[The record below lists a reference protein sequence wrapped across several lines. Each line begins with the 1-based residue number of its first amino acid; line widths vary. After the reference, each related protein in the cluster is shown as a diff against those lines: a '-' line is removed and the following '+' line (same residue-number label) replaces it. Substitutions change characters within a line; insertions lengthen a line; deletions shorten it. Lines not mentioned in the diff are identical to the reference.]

1 MPYRVELTP
10 KAVDELEAL
19 PKHVQRRV
27 ARWLDLLSRD
37 PRYVRTRQLVGKE
50 EPRRLHVGKDHVVVY
65 TVRDTEGL
73 VLVVRIADRKDVYR
87 GV

>member
-10 KAVDELEAL
+10 KAADELEAL

-50 EPRRLHVGKDHVVVY
+50 ELRRLHVGKDHVVY

-87 GV
+87 GL